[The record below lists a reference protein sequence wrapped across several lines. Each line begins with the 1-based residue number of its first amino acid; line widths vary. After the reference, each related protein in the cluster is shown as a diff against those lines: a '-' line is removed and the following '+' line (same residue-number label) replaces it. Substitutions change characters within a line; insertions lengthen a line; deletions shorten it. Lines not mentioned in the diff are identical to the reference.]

1 MAKNK
6 RKRGLII
13 TLAIILVVVI
23 VGGVVAY
30 SQRNNIHAVLSMK
43 YTEEERRE
51 KLTQQELAVLQK
63 IADELPEAQVKPLT
77 VEEEQLLKD
86 GVISQ
91 EDALKII
98 MGEPVETFTQ
108 PEEPPSQPES
118 SKSESPNPETPAA
131 EPSGGETGGSE
142 AAQPTQTQQAS
153 APQEDTGKLK
163 NLLAQVYLM
172 KSNFTG
178 QLDGLIE
185 QAKQEYIAGKGK
197 VSKYSIGKRYI
208 GIASGLEAQCDARM
222 DALLGEI
229 KAELQRTGG
238 DTGLVNEIRA
248 VYESEKSAKKAALI
262 EKYS

>member
-1 MAKNK
+1 MAKKN
-6 RKRGLII
+6 RKLSLII
-13 TLAIILVVVI
+13 TLAIVLAILI
-23 VGGVVAY
+23 AGGVVAY
-30 SQRNNIHAVLSMK
+30 TQRNNIHAVLSMK

-51 KLTQQELAVLQK
+51 KLTQQEVAVLQK
-63 IADELPEAQVKPLT
+63 IADEMPEAQVKPLT
-77 VEEEQLLKD
+77 TEEEQLLKD

-98 MGEPVETFTQ
+98 MGEPVETFLQ
-108 PEEPPSQPES
+108 PEPQKPEA
-118 SKSESPNPETPAA
+118 PQPETPAA
-131 EPSGGETGGSE
+131 EPLDSEGSGSE
-142 AAQPTQTQQAS
+142 PAQPTQTQQENT
-153 APQEDTGKLK
+153 PQEDANKLK

-178 QLDGLIE
+178 QLDGLIA
-185 QAKQEYIAGKGK
+185 QAKQEYIAGKGT
-197 VSKYSIGKRYI
+197 VSKYGIGKRYI

-222 DALLGEI
+222 ESLLGEI